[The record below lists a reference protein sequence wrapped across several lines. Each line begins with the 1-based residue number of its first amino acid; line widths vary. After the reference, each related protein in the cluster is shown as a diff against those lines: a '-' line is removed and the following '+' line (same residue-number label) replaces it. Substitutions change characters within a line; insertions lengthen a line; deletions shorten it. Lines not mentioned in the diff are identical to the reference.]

1 MEHIFCS
8 GMGPVF
14 STSSWFLVRR
24 LECDEW
30 ARLGASVYLDL
41 WGYHS
46 GEGSPPPT
54 PFQLLVGLWR
64 HLATK
69 AYQGDTD
76 LPPEEEALVPTQFLL
91 PPFPHLSL

>member
-1 MEHIFCS
+1 MMNGQGWEHLFTWTS
-8 GMGPVF
+8 GG
-14 STSSWFLVRR
+14 TT
-24 LECDEW
+24 
-30 ARLGASVYLDL
+30 LGREA
-41 WGYHS
+41 
-46 GEGSPPPT
+46 PPPT